1 MRKINLQVLD
11 QGMID
16 ELVISLGECEADID
30 QVNQLLPIYD
40 SCESGILKD
49 RYRKSISE
57 LLEQIKSKDGFLV
70 FLQMHKIEAFNS
82 ENEEVIP
89 EFLEVVNFINANII
103 SALPWDVKAQY
114 LYREEIEKNFASDS
128 LKGTKLIVQDP
139 RDIKYVFKNNPIHQ
153 AVINIMSSSTVNIRA
168 FELFNLNV
176 QVLLLK
182 ELNVDYTLFSND
194 SSDISIFSP
203 KDGIKEDFFL
213 EIEKLFK

>member
-70 FLQMHKIEAFNS
+70 FLQM
-82 ENEEVIP
+82 
-89 EFLEVVNFINANII
+89 L
-103 SALPWDVKAQY
+103 
-114 LYREEIEKNFASDS
+114 
-128 LKGTKLIVQDP
+128 
-139 RDIKYVFKNNPIHQ
+139 
-153 AVINIMSSSTVNIRA
+153 
-168 FELFNLNV
+168 
-176 QVLLLK
+176 
-182 ELNVDYTLFSND
+182 
-194 SSDISIFSP
+194 
-203 KDGIKEDFFL
+203 
-213 EIEKLFK
+213 